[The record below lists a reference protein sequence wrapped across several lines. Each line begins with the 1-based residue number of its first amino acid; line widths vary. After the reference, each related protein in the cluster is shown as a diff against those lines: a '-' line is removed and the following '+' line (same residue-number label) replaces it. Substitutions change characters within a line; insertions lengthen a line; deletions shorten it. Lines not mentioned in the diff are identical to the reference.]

1 MVGVKVDYYKL
12 VLNRYIYRLIMIKIE
27 IPDKKGV
34 VSFLVL
40 TIFLTNLTIIK
51 KL

>member
-12 VLNRYIYRLIMIKIE
+12 VLSGNWILIIFNLY
-27 IPDKKGV
+27 IPDKKEV

>member
-12 VLNRYIYRLIMIKIE
+12 VLSGTWILIIINLY